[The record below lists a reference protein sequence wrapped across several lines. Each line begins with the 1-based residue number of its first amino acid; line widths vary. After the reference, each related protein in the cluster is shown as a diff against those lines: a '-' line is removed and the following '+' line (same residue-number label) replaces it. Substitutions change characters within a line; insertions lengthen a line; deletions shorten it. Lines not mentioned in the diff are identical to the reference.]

1 MWAVPL
7 SQHRH
12 PCSRGEQYWSKRGQ
26 CGHSANSGAWAMVV
40 WPQWDL
46 DCLWWTIYVSTS
58 SGFALSAQTL
68 LQVWGPSASHCWSL
82 SSIMETLVPAWNCSM
97 RQAGLECSLSTGWGA
112 PWGNCGKP
120 VSKLCILNPH
130 SLSCV
135 LFMGGSRLPTTVGLV
150 LHPLQSAKG
159 ACLPFVEPRIGVPN
173 MWTQPLTLQGGS
185 LSCNLPFLLNFHP
198 RAKVNLMAFLPFSL
212 DSVWI
217 FLTALV
223 IQECFCQTPFSF

>member
-1 MWAVPL
+1 MRFRLPLMNHLCQHQQWLCPLCSDTASGLRPL
-7 SQHRH
+7 SVSLLKSVLYH
-12 PCSRGEQYWSKRGQ
+12 G
-26 CGHSANSGAWAMVV
+26 NSG
-40 WPQWDL
+40 
-46 DCLWWTIYVSTS
+46 S
-58 SGFALSAQTL
+58 SLK
-68 LQVWGPSASHCWSL
+68 LQHEAS
-82 SSIMETLVPAWNCSM
+82 
-97 RQAGLECSLSTGWGA
+97 RAGVECSLSSGRGA
-112 PWGNCGKP
+112 PWGSCGKP
-120 VSKLCILNPH
+120 VSKLYILNPH

-135 LFMGGSRLPTTVGLV
+135 LFMGGSRLPTTVRLV
-150 LHPLQSAKG
+150 LPPLQSAKG

-212 DSVWI
+212 DSMWI